1 MGVSQIL
8 ELVQD
13 LPRIEQLKIAEAILH
28 SILEKEQHEKT
39 SYNIGGENLSIAAEV
54 LLQDYLEDDEL
65 TIFTQLDGDS
75 IYEEGGNL
83 AH

>member
-39 SYNIGGENLSIAAEV
+39 SYNIEKDNLSIAAEA

-65 TIFTQLDGDS
+65 TIFTHLDNDAIALS
-75 IYEEGGNL
+75 SKKR
-83 AH
+83 